1 MNKKTMDRIEALE
14 ARIAALEERS
24 LARRT
29 VRTRQYLK
37 GVLLRWKT
45 NLREKLRPK
54 INRLHHY
61 PPRDLDVPESYRE
74 FTLAGRPPTF
84 AIVTPSYNQARFIGA
99 TVDSVLGQGY
109 PALNFHVQ
117 DAKSCDGTIKIL
129 KSRNGQ
135 FSWCSSA
142 DRGQAHGL
150 NLGFD
155 SLQGEIMSY
164 LNSDDLLLP
173 GTLAYVAR
181 AFASGLVG
189 SQCLAGRRL
198 RVPSARHEGR

>member
-1 MNKKTMDRIEALE
+1 MDRIEALE

-135 FSWCSSA
+135 FSWCSTCACGGCGQCPGLST
-142 DRGQAHGL
+142 DR
-150 NLGFD
+150 
-155 SLQGEIMSY
+155 
-164 LNSDDLLLP
+164 
-173 GTLAYVAR
+173 
-181 AFASGLVG
+181 
-189 SQCLAGRRL
+189 
-198 RVPSARHEGR
+198 